1 MLAALATDDQKP
13 SGGTQRPG
21 KGLGRG
27 RQLVGG
33 LRFSH
38 LREGMGKNTW
48 DMAHSE
54 TTDLVVLTLP
64 MIDFGVKNFKP
75 PTISFPPC
83 IVVWLPCNAIQTSIF
98 VLFPLICMTV
108 RVRSFEH
115 LGFTAQFLPAAE
127 CFPTLSTPGC
137 DCTGAATTSRK
148 TWGVKKSFAEAEA
161 YSQRKGLSN
170 AVLQHD
176 VGFPNW
182 NLNVPYA

>member
-27 RQLVGG
+27 RQLIGG
-33 LRFSH
+33 LRFS

-75 PTISFPPC
+75 LPSRFHHALLYGCLVMPSKQASSF
-83 IVVWLPCNAIQTSIF
+83 F
-98 VLFPLICMTV
+98 
-108 RVRSFEH
+108 H
-115 LGFTAQFLPAAE
+115 
-127 CFPTLSTPGC
+127 
-137 DCTGAATTSRK
+137 
-148 TWGVKKSFAEAEA
+148 
-161 YSQRKGLSN
+161 
-170 AVLQHD
+170 
-176 VGFPNW
+176 
-182 NLNVPYA
+182 